1 MPAATTTHSRKTG
14 RKTSDPL
21 VLRVQV
27 QDGMG
32 NPRWVTADLIDSTPS
47 GIGISLMTV
56 LQPASTVVVRG
67 RFGKDKAEV
76 HHKAGVKWCAE
87 APNGSF
93 RAGLE
98 FLDLYEEAPSA
109 KQDGD
114 ASASSQDSA
123 EADHYEVMQLSPN
136 ADSETIDRVYRL
148 LAQRYHPDNTQTGN
162 SDVFIRL
169 TEAYRTLSVPEQRAK
184 YDAHYHQNKQVRWK
198 IFDQARAAAGLEGEQ
213 RKRQGILGLLYA
225 KTLHDPE
232 RGSMTIF
239 EMEDLLGCPREHL
252 QAALWFL
259 RGKEYIQRAD
269 NGRHTITVLGFEEA
283 ERNPSS
289 VQLPDIR
296 LLRPGSRN

>member
-1 MPAATTTHSRKTG
+1 MPSTTTHSRKTG

-21 VLRVQV
+21 VIRIQV

-32 NPRWVTADLIDSTPS
+32 QPRWVTADLIDTTPS
-47 GIGISLMTV
+47 GIGVSLMTV
-56 LQPASTVVVRG
+56 LQPASVVTVRG
-67 RFGKDKAEV
+67 RFGQDRTEV
-76 HHKAGVKWCAE
+76 NHKAGVKWCAE
-87 APNGSF
+87 APNGTF

-98 FLDLYEEAPSA
+98 FLDVYEEAPKG
-109 KQDGD
+109 KQEEPG
-114 ASASSQDSA
+114 SPSSLDPA
-123 EADHYEVMQLSPN
+123 EVDYYEVMQLSPN
-136 ADSETIDRVYRL
+136 ADSETVDRVYRL
-148 LAQRYHPDNTQTGN
+148 LAQRYHPDNTQTGD

-184 YDAHYHQNKQVRWK
+184 YDAQYHQNRQLRWS
-198 IFDQARAAAGLEGEQ
+198 IFDQARAASGLEGEQ

-259 RGKEYIQRAD
+259 RGKDYIQRAD

-283 ERNPSS
+283 ERNPYS
-289 VQLPDIR
+289 VKLPDIR